1 MFNPWFSFTVQA
13 ARLGF
18 EAQSAMAHRFMGL
31 LGDAGKTEIP
41 GMIAREIAAA
51 PDVRAT
57 ADELDIV
64 ATADRAVSAG
74 PVVGPSPRLTRSRC
88 ARANAGAPS
97 KTGNRSEK
105 FPTRSRGAMDGGC
118 KHHFIGPA
126 GRVKSC
132 GGG

>member
-1 MFNPWFSFTVQA
+1 MFNPWFSFTFQA

-41 GMIAREIAAA
+41 GMIAGEIAAA

-74 PVVGPSPRLTRSRC
+74 RSRRTV
-88 ARANAGAPS
+88 AKVHKKQVRTS
-97 KTGNRSEK
+97 KRRRSK
-105 FPTRSRGAMDGGC
+105 QDR
-118 KHHFIGPA
+118 
-126 GRVKSC
+126 
-132 GGG
+132 